1 MTGLLSLPD
10 EVIELIGV
18 QVLSNSNFDLRA
30 WCQVTRTCK
39 RLWGM
44 QIPESASEWTV
55 DPDEGYVD
63 IRGESKA
70 TDKLLAQCNL
80 HAQVSHAMLT

>member
-1 MTGLLSLPD
+1 MVGLLSLPD

-18 QVLSNSNFDLRA
+18 QVLRNSHFDLRD

-44 QIPESASEWTV
+44 QIPGSATEWGL
-55 DPDEGYVD
+55 DLDEEYED
-63 IRGESKA
+63 IRGESKG
-70 TDKLLAQCNL
+70 TTKLLAQCNL
-80 HAQVSHAMLT
+80 HAHAVMPD